1 MNMTRKLGFMAVIA
15 GAGIFAAQHAF
26 AWWGGDRWG
35 DDDYY
40 DHPRYWR
47 YGGPYGYGGGPY
59 GWGGGP
65 YGWGGGP
72 YGWGGNPYGYGYPT
86 IITQQGNDTPPPP
99 PPVPE

>member
-1 MNMTRKLGFMAVIA
+1 MNKTHKLGLMAVIA
-15 GAGIFAAQHAF
+15 GAGIFAAQQAS
-26 AWWGGDRWG
+26 AWWGGDNWG
-35 DDDYY
+35 DRDYY

-65 YGWGGGP
+65 YGWGGNP
-72 YGWGGNPYGYGYPT
+72 YGWGGNPYGGYPT
-86 IITQQGNDTPPPP
+86 IIQQSDDTPPPP

>member
-1 MNMTRKLGFMAVIA
+1 MNKTRKLGLMAVIA
-15 GAGIFAAQHAF
+15 GAGIFATQQAS
-26 AWWGGDRWG
+26 AWWGGDNWG
-35 DDDYY
+35 DRDYY

-65 YGWGGGP
+65 YGWGGNP
-72 YGWGGNPYGYGYPT
+72 YGWGGNPYGGYPT
-86 IITQQGNDTPPPP
+86 IIQQSDDTPPPP

>member
-1 MNMTRKLGFMAVIA
+1 MNMTRKLGLMAVIA
-15 GAGIFAAQHAF
+15 GAGIFAAQQAS

-40 DHPRYWR
+40 DHPRHWR
-47 YGGPYGYGGGPY
+47 YGGPYGYGR
-59 GWGGGP
+59 GP

-72 YGWGGNPYGYGYPT
+72 YGWGGNPYGWGGNPYGGYPT
-86 IITQQGNDTPPPP
+86 IITPQSDDPPPPP